1 MDESMHVQPLSYWL
15 DQISKMEIDTLS
27 KLKRELSAE
36 LLRRQLKTLSTKDI
50 TKLLRTTSKR
60 IAHLSVDDTEVDIG
74 DCDDIV
80 D

>member
-1 MDESMHVQPLSYWL
+1 MDEPLHVQPLSYWL
-15 DQISKMEIDTLS
+15 DQINRMEIDTLS

-36 LLRRQLKTLSTKDI
+36 LLRRQLKTLSTKDL
-50 TKLLRTTSKR
+50 TKLLKTASKR

-74 DCDDIV
+74 DCGDIV